1 MDNQTVNTEKSHKK
15 GVHLNRLNVCL
26 IVIGLVL
33 MLFMV
38 FSMYDTNKSF
48 NQIVSVT
55 DAYLSSQ
62 QTAGMLSN
70 IANNMSDQCAD
81 FIKTGEPDCV
91 HVYAGQLSAINA
103 QIASNEK
110 MKTEDEIE
118 DQFMVKALATFR
130 AMNETEIRAMRLMAD
145 TLPMGMAAFPL
156 IIQQT
161 PLSPEDQA
169 LTAEEKKAL
178 ADKLISSDEYRLNK
192 ETLTTAVDDS
202 HRVASEQGKNRSM
215 QTAAHVKK
223 IMRRQMLLLILFIIV
238 ALVALLMNRFLI
250 ISPIQRSAD
259 KLDQRKPLPV
269 EGSYEVRHLAN
280 VYNEVLKDNAEKTE
294 ALSYAASHDALTG
307 LYNRGEFDRVY
318 SRAENEKVGIMIAD
332 VDRFKQFNDEFGHEV
347 GDQVLKTVA
356 AKLTEHFRPED
367 FVARIGGDEFCVIM
381 PGTNQ
386 QDATVMVE
394 KIEQINRE
402 LQEPGDNL
410 PSITLTAGFAF
421 WDRPDPGESLFHDA
435 DTTLL
440 DLKKTRTVCSAAY
453 PGEGV

>member
-1 MDNQTVNTEKSHKK
+1 MDNQTVNTEKVQKR

-70 IANNMSDQCAD
+70 IANGMSDQCAD

-91 HVYAGQLSAINA
+91 HVYAGQLSAMNA
-103 QIASNEK
+103 QIISNENA
-110 MKTEDEIE
+110 KTENDNE
-118 DQFMVKALATFR
+118 DVFMVKALAAFR
-130 AMNETEIRAMRLMAD
+130 AMNETEIRAMRLMVD

-161 PLSPEDQA
+161 QLSPEDQA

-178 ADKLISSDEYRLNK
+178 AEKLITSDEYRLCK
-192 ETLTTAVDDS
+192 ETLTAAVDDS

-215 QTAAHVKK
+215 QTAEHVKK
-223 IMRRQMLLLILFIIV
+223 IMRRQKLLLLLFIVV
-238 ALVALLMNRFLI
+238 AVVALLLNRFLI
-250 ISPIQRSAD
+250 ISPIQRSVD
-259 KLDQRKPLPV
+259 NLDQRKPLPV

-307 LYNRGEFDRVY
+307 LFNRGEFDRVY
-318 SRAENEKVGIMIAD
+318 SRSENEKVGIMIAD

-347 GDQVLKTVA
+347 GDRVLKTVA
-356 AKLTEHFRPED
+356 AKLTEHFRAED
-367 FVARIGGDEFCVIM
+367 FVARIGGDEFCVIL
-381 PGTNQ
+381 PGTSQ
-386 QDATVMVE
+386 KDAPVMMK

-402 LQEPGDNL
+402 LQETGDG
-410 PSITLTAGFAF
+410 LTPIALTVGFAF
-421 WDRPDPGESLFHDA
+421 WDRPNPGESLFHDA
-435 DTTLL
+435 DATLL
-440 DLKKTRTVCSAAY
+440 ELKKTRTVCSAAY
-453 PGEGV
+453 PG